1 MSPSPIAT
9 VSPPPVQISCR
20 PDYAPPDPDRPQ
32 VQLAFTVGR
41 DHRTVTGHERV
52 VFRPDLP
59 VTELVFRLWPN
70 GRDHLLGGTLT
81 VAKGSIDGR
90 AVRLQA
96 ESAGGRPSTQGTL
109 LSLPLGRVV
118 PAGTAVVADLD
129 FTLVLPNATI
139 DRVGSDGQLAWWGTA
154 APLLSWQRGVGWSRT
169 PGSSAL
175 AEMAV
180 SEAAQTDITVVA
192 PAADTVL
199 ANGVGEPPTRAS
211 ATTRRWHFTNPT
223 ARDVVVAVGPL
234 QITETRIATPSGTV
248 PVRIAT
254 APGTASSSQEIAAD
268 LQRALPLAV
277 TAFGRFPFPV
287 LNVAILPSLAGSG
300 IEYPGMF
307 LIGSGTGQSIVTHEL
322 VHMWFYGMV
331 GDDQELH
338 PWLDEAFATYGEQL
352 IDAAMLGVQPQLTDP
367 LGYSALPVDSPVT
380 AFEQDYYG
388 YDEVV
393 YYKGAAALQR
403 ARQDSGA
410 GNFDAAMR
418 CYVRAN
424 AWGIA
429 TPTDVLR
436 ALAPLPAAVGVLRQ
450 AGALR

>member
-1 MSPSPIAT
+1 MTFI
-9 VSPPPVQISCR
+9 
-20 PDYAPPDPDRPQ
+20 
-32 VQLAFTVGR
+32 VGG

-81 VAKGSIDGR
+81 VTKAGIDGR
-90 AVRLQA
+90 PVRSRT

-109 LSLPLGRVV
+109 LRLPLGRAV

-129 FTLVLPNATI
+129 FTLVLPNASI
-139 DRVGSDGQLAWWGTA
+139 DRIGTDGQLAWWGTA

-180 SEAAQTDITVVA
+180 SEAAQTDITVIA

-199 ANGVGEPPTRAS
+199 ANGVAAAPTRAS
-211 ATTRRWHFTNPT
+211 ATTRSWHFTNPA

-234 QITETRIATPSGTV
+234 QITETRIATPAGVV
-248 PVRIAT
+248 PVRVAT
-254 APGTASSSQEIAAD
+254 APGTASQQLVAG

-277 TAFGRFPFPV
+277 TAFGRYPFPV

-307 LIGSGTGQSIVTHEL
+307 LVGSGTGQSIVTHEL

-352 IDAAMLGVQPQLTDP
+352 IDAAMLGAQPQLNDP
-367 LGYSALPVDSPVT
+367 LAYSMRPVDSPVS

-403 ARQDSGA
+403 ARQESGA
-410 GNFDAAMR
+410 GNFDAAVR
-418 CYVRAN
+418 CYVRDN
-424 AWGIA
+424 AWSIA
-429 TPTDVLR
+429 TPADVLQ